1 MAHNCA
7 ILYHKDRGAE
17 GGVGRGC
24 PTPHRG
30 GDLGGGYAPSEENFL
45 ILAFKM
51 VSFGAF
57 WVVFFTCILN
67 QYCSLLFY
75 SVCAHCLQL

>member
-30 GDLGGGYAPSEENFL
+30 GVLG
-45 ILAFKM
+45 LAMPPPKKIF
-51 VSFGAF
+51 
-57 WVVFFTCILN
+57 
-67 QYCSLLFY
+67 
-75 SVCAHCLQL
+75 